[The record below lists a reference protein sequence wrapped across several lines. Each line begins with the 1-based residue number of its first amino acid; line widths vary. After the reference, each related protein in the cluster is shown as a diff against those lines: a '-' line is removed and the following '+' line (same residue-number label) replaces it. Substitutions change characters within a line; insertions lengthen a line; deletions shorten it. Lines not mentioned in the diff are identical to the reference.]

1 MRRCD
6 RIGVSVVRP
15 GPTATGFASGWDP
28 ERAARAIGEWVERG
42 YLDPESVLTADEVAR
57 SVVHVLSQ
65 PPGAE
70 IRLLDVRPSAGRGVP
85 GSP

>member
-42 YLDPESVLTADEVAR
+42 
-57 SVVHVLSQ
+57 
-65 PPGAE
+65 
-70 IRLLDVRPSAGRGVP
+70 
-85 GSP
+85 